1 MSDPADLVILFAD
14 VCGST
19 RLYETLGDAR
29 ASAAIAE
36 CLGCMADSGRRCKG
50 ELVKTIG
57 DEILMI
63 FPRADDAAA
72 SACDMHR
79 AVAELPPLAGQSLA
93 IHIGIHQGSAMRQ
106 DGDAFGDAVNVSA
119 RLVALAKAGQTVISA
134 ATLKQLSEEWLN
146 LARQLDSTLL
156 RGKTGQVTVYEL
168 LWQPEDATRM
178 VALAQLEQRSSGLRM
193 KLQYQGKV
201 LELGADHTVV
211 TLGRAESCD
220 IVIKHEL
227 ASRLHA
233 RIDFRKNRFL
243 LTDLSTNGTYI
254 TVENGETQFVRRD
267 TQVLQEAGVIG
278 LGEAFTEVSPHA
290 IRFIQST

>member
-1 MSDPADLVILFAD
+1 MKDPAELVILFAD

-19 RLYETLGDAR
+19 PLYEVLGDAR
-29 ASAAIAE
+29 ASAAIAG
-36 CLGCMADSGRRCKG
+36 CLRCMVDSGRKHQG

-63 FPRADDAAA
+63 FPHPDDAAA
-72 SACDMHR
+72 GARDMHR
-79 AVAELPPLAGQSLA
+79 AVAGLPPQAGKPMSV
-93 IHIGIHQGSAMRQ
+93 HIALHQGSAMRQ
-106 DGDAFGDAVNVSA
+106 EGDAFGDAVNVAA
-119 RLVALAKAGQTVISA
+119 RLVALAKANQTVTSA
-134 ATLKQLSEEWLN
+134 ATLKHLSEPWLS
-146 LARQLDSTLL
+146 LARQIDNTPI

-178 VALAQLEQRSSGLRM
+178 VALARLEQRAGLRM
-193 KLQYQGKV
+193 KLQYQGSV
-201 LELGADHTVV
+201 FELDPDHAVV

-254 TVENGETQFVRRD
+254 TAANGETLFVQRD
-267 TQVLQEAGVIG
+267 TQTLHEAGVIG
-278 LGEAFTEVSPHA
+278 LGEAFTDASPHA
-290 IRFIQST
+290 IRFTQLS